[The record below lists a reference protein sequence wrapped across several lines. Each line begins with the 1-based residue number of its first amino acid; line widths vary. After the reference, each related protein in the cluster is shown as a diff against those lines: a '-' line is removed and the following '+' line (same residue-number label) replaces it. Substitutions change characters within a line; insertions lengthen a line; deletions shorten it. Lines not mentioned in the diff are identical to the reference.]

1 MSGSTMAA
9 PVTQTIPIES
19 LISPRSPIGAM
30 PALSCPPANPPASC
44 VTPKGNPLLDN
55 RLCTGNS
62 QFTLQ
67 IWDSLQQN
75 LHRYSINSNVDTVT
89 LVMSW
94 YGANK
99 PVTFKQYDGSY
110 DLASLPSTPNNQ
122 WTT

>member
-1 MSGSTMAA
+1 
-9 PVTQTIPIES
+9 
-19 LISPRSPIGAM
+19 
-30 PALSCPPANPPASC
+30 
-44 VTPKGNPLLDN
+44 
-55 RLCTGNS
+55 
-62 QFTLQ
+62 LQ

-75 LHRYSINSNVDTVT
+75 LHRYSINGNVDTVT

-122 WTT
+122 WTTSGNPSDPTDGQNLSCNQLREVSFEPLDG